1 MIRDA
6 TISDSDAIAAIYNHY
21 VSNTV
26 ITFEETPVT
35 AAEMASRIE
44 SVQASDLPWLV
55 LTENDRIIGYA
66 YATQFKARSAYR
78 FSVESTVYLS
88 PESHGNGY
96 GTSLYECLIAKLQ
109 ALGIKNIIGC
119 ITLPNPASVALHEKM
134 QMKQVGQF
142 PDIGYK
148 FDQWLDVGY
157 WQLSLFTSELYNV
170 S

>member
-1 MIRDA
+1 MVRDA

-66 YATQFKARSAYR
+66 YATPFKARSAYR

-88 PESHGNGY
+88 PEHHGNGY
-96 GTSLYECLIAKLQ
+96 GTSLYESLIAKLQ
-109 ALGIKNIIGC
+109 AMGIKNIIGC

-157 WQLSLFTSELYNV
+157 WQLSLLTSE
-170 S
+170 